1 MRAQPCHVIESA
13 MIKTQHV
20 IACRNNDDP
29 GLFDAHGGNRH
40 LGLIQSCS
48 HYFDRSAAGA
58 SSTRA
63 AAAMRYSQQKGA
75 AHSTPAATTAGKTA
89 RGEGMNPNTVLFGPG
104 LLRNT
109 AANWL
114 SRLDAP
120 SKMRF
125 ASKAVGAM
133 AMATRMANA
142 MRRRVS
148 LSARGFSAAR
158 RATADRLKKMM
169 AGRKW

>member
-29 GLFDAHGGNRH
+29 GHFDAHGGNRH

-48 HYFDRSAAGA
+48 HYFRPIGGWCFVHAG
-58 SSTRA
+58 
-63 AAAMRYSQQKGA
+63 G
-75 AHSTPAATTAGKTA
+75 G
-89 RGEGMNPNTVLFGPG
+89 GMNPNTVLFGPG

-148 LSARGFSAAR
+148 LPARGFSAAR